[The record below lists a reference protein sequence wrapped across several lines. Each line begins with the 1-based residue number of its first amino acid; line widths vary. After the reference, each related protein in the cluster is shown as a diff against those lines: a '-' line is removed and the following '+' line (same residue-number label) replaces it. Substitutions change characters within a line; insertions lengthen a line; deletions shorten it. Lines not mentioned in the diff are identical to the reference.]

1 MEPTK
6 TTERPDIGQFYGFDH
21 VVFWV
26 GNAKQAASFYTT
38 RFGFEY
44 FAYQGLE
51 TGERNLATHVVKKGK
66 IIFAFSTSYGPYE
79 NKDNAMSEHLTK
91 HGDGVK
97 DMALTVEDAKKTY
110 QVAVSRGAKSYSEP
124 KTLTDEHGSVIVAS
138 IQTYGDTIHTL
149 VQRKVDGKEYKGIF
163 LPGFKEHFLRDP
175 INDVL
180 PDTGLAVIDHIVG
193 NQPDHEMEPTVDWY
207 VQMLDFHR
215 FWSIDDKLMHTDY
228 SALNSIVVADFD
240 EVIKLPINEPAP
252 GKRKSQIQEYVDY
265 YIGAGVQHIALKT
278 ENIIESVTA
287 LRKRGVEFL
296 PIPKAY
302 YDNFRK
308 ALPNLSIEV
317 KEDIDT
323 IEKLGLLIDYDDNG
337 YLLQLF
343 TKPVEDRPTLFLEII
358 QRRNFWGFGAGN
370 FKSLFKAIEDEQ
382 AKRGNLTETAK

>member
-1 MEPTK
+1 MDYDKPTQ
-6 TTERPDIGQFYGFDH
+6 RPEIGQFFGFDH

-26 GNAKQAASFYTT
+26 GNAKQAASFYTS

-51 TGERNLATHVVKKGK
+51 TGERKMATHVVKKGK
-66 IIFAFSTSYGPYE
+66 IVFAFTSTYGPYE
-79 NKDNAMSEHLTK
+79 DKTAEMSDHLIK

-97 DMALTVEDAKKTY
+97 DIAFTVDDATKMHDT
-110 QVAVSRGAKSYSEP
+110 AVKRGAKSYKPP
-124 KTLTDEHGSVIVAS
+124 KTLTDEHGSVIVSS
-138 IQTYGDTIHTL
+138 IQTYGDTIHTFI
-149 VQRKVDGKEYKGIF
+149 QRTVEGKEYKGIF
-163 LPGFKEHFLRDP
+163 LPGFKEHFLKDP
-175 INDVL
+175 INEVL
-180 PDTGLAVIDHIVG
+180 PDTQLEIIDHIVG
-193 NQPDHEMEPTVDWY
+193 NQGENDMVPTADWY
-207 VQMLDFHR
+207 EKTLDFHR
-215 FWSIDDKLMHTDY
+215 FWSIDDKMLHTEY
-228 SALNSIVVADFD
+228 SALNSIVMADFD
-240 EVIKLPINEPAP
+240 EVIKLPINEPAK

-265 YIGAGVQHIALKT
+265 YAGAGVQHIALKT
-278 ENIIESVTA
+278 ENIIDAVSA

-296 PIPKAY
+296 PIPKSY

-323 IEKLGLLIDYDDNG
+323 IERLGLLIDYDDNG

-343 TKPVEDRPTLFLEII
+343 TKPLEDRPTLFIEII

-382 AKRGNLTETAK
+382 AKRGNLTETK

>member
-1 MEPTK
+1 MDYAKP
-6 TTERPDIGQFYGFDH
+6 TERPEIGHFYGFDH
-21 VVFWV
+21 LVFWV

-44 FAYQGLE
+44 FAFQGLE
-51 TGERNLATHVVKKGK
+51 TGQRRTATHVVKKGK
-66 IIFAFSTSYGPYE
+66 ILFAFTSSYGPYE
-79 NKDNAMSEHLTK
+79 DKEKEISDHLVQ

-97 DMALTVEDAKKTY
+97 DVAFLVEDATKTY
-110 QVAVSRGAKSYSEP
+110 EVAVKRGAKSYSEP
-124 KTLTDEHGSVIVAS
+124 KTLTDENGSVIVAS

-149 VQRKVDGKEYKGIF
+149 VQRKVNGQEYKGVF
-163 LPGFKEHFLRDP
+163 LPGYKEHFLKDP

-180 PDTGLAVIDHIVG
+180 PDTNLAFIDHVVG
-193 NQPDHEMEPTVDWY
+193 NQADHEMTPTADWY
-207 VQMLDFHR
+207 QQMLDFHR
-215 FWSIDDKLMHTDY
+215 FWSIDDKMLHTEY
-228 SALNSIVVADFD
+228 SALNSIVMADFD
-240 EVIKLPINEPAP
+240 ENIKLPINEPAK

-265 YIGAGVQHIALKT
+265 YIGAGVQHIALRT
-278 ENIIESVTA
+278 ENIIEAVGA

-296 PIPKAY
+296 PIPKSY

-308 ALPNLSIEV
+308 ALPNLNIEV

-382 AKRGNLTETAK
+382 DRRGNLTETK

>member
-1 MEPTK
+1 MDYDKPTQ
-6 TTERPDIGQFYGFDH
+6 RPEIGRFIGFDH

-26 GNAKQAASFYTT
+26 GNAKQAASYYTT

-51 TGERNLATHVVKKGK
+51 TGERKVATHVVKQGK
-66 IIFAFSTSYGPYE
+66 IIFAFSSAYGPYE
-79 NKDNAMSEHLTK
+79 DKDTTIADHLVK

-97 DMALTVEDAKKTY
+97 DMAFTVEDATKVYET
-110 QVAVSRGAKSYSEP
+110 AVKRGAKGVSAP
-124 KTLTDEHGSVIVAS
+124 KTLTDEFGSVIVS
-138 IQTYGDTIHTL
+138 SVQTYGDSIHTF
-149 VQRKVDGKEYKGIF
+149 VQRTVNGVEYKGVF

-180 PDTGLAVIDHIVG
+180 PPAKLNIIDHIVG
-193 NQPDHEMEPTVDWY
+193 NQGENDMVPTADWY
-207 VQMLDFHR
+207 EKMLDFHR
-215 FWSIDDKLMHTDY
+215 YWSIDDKMLHTEY
-228 SALNSIVVADFD
+228 SALNSIVMADFD
-240 EVIKLPINEPAP
+240 EVIKMPINEPAK

-265 YIGAGVQHIALKT
+265 YVGAGVQHIALKT
-278 ENIIESVTA
+278 ENIIDAVGA

-296 PIPKAY
+296 QIPKSY

-308 ALPNLSIEV
+308 ALPSLSIDV

-343 TKPVEDRPTLFLEII
+343 TKPLEDRPTLFLEII
-358 QRRNFWGFGAGN
+358 QRRNFNGFGAGN

-382 AKRGNLTETAK
+382 ARRGNLTETTN